1 MLSSILLVDDDPT
14 TNFVNERLLRLL
26 SVSQEVLVAT
36 NGQDGLDIVKSRC
49 LDEAVSCPDLV
60 LLDMKMPVMNGFEF
74 LEAFVQLPVGQSHPI
89 IVLLTSTQL
98 DQDLSR
104 LQHLPVTDYLTKPL
118 TTEKITTLLS
128 RHFNPDQL
136 SN

>member
-1 MLSSILLVDDDPT
+1 MLSAILLVDDDPT
-14 TNFVNERLLRLL
+14 TNFINERLLRRLR
-26 SVSQEVLVAT
+26 VSQEVLVAI
-36 NGQDGLDIVKSRC
+36 NGQIGLEILKSRC
-49 LDEAVSCPDLV
+49 IEEEVNCPDLV
-60 LLDMKMPVMNGFEF
+60 LLDVKMPVMNGFEF
-74 LEAFVQLPVGQSHPI
+74 LEAYTRLPVGHAHPI

-118 TTEKITTLLS
+118 TTEKVSLLLD
-128 RHFNPDQL
+128 RHF